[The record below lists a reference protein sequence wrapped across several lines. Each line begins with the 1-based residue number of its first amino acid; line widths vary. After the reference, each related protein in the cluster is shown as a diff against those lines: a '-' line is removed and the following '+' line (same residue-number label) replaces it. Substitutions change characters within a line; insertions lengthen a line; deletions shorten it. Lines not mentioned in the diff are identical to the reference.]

1 MGGRCCASEFVC
13 TQEKSKEQQM
23 GKKIAV
29 GILGLVLSL
38 VLGLVAMAQDSSV
51 KGNLGGV
58 VVDSTGAVIPGAK
71 VTLSGPTGTQ
81 TINSENDG
89 NFLFSRLAPGTYSL
103 KVEKQGFKAADAKGV
118 QVEVGRTANIKM
130 QLQPGAATET
140 VEVSAE
146 AVTVDTAS
154 TASGSNLSDTFYS
167 KVPTPRN
174 VSGLFYVAPGVADSG
189 GSGRANPSISG
200 GSGLENLYIADGVNI
215 TDAAFG
221 GLGVFTRNQ
230 GSVGSGINLSF
241 IKEVQVKTGG
251 FEPQYGQATGGVV
264 QIVTKSGY
272 NFGAMAVTEIVL
284 TAIFP
289 RNDNPAVVPT
299 INRIND
305 AIAKFCDGK
314 RVRYLNVNDKL
325 ADADGKLF
333 DGMMNSDK
341 LHPAVKG
348 YQVWADG
355 LKPFFTELLG
365 QPATTDHA
373 PPPTGDP
380 SAAGKANTPRQ

>member
-1 MGGRCCASEFVC
+1 
-13 TQEKSKEQQM
+13 M

-29 GILGLVLSL
+29 GVLGLVLSL
-38 VLGLVAMAQDSSV
+38 CLGLGALAQDSSV

-58 VVDSTGAVIPGAK
+58 VVDSTGAVVPGAK

-89 NFLFSRLAPGTYSL
+89 NFLFARLVPGTYSL
-103 KVEKQGFKAADAKGV
+103 KVEKQGFKVADAKAV
-118 QVEVGRTANIKM
+118 QVEVGRTASIKV

-140 VEVSAE
+140 IEVSAE

-200 GSGLENLYIADGVNI
+200 GSGLENLYVADGVNI

-264 QIVTKSGY
+264 QIVTKSGGQAY
-272 NFGAMAVTEIVL
+272 HG
-284 TAIFP
+284 
-289 RNDNPAVVPT
+289 
-299 INRIND
+299 
-305 AIAKFCDGK
+305 AIAGYASS
-314 RVRYLNVNDKL
+314 R
-325 ADADGKLF
+325 
-333 DGMMNSDK
+333 GM
-341 LHPAVKG
+341 A
-348 YQVWADG
+348 
-355 LKPFFTELLG
+355 
-365 QPATTDHA
+365 A
-373 PPPTGDP
+373 P
-380 SAAGKANTPRQ
+380 RL

>member
-1 MGGRCCASEFVC
+1 
-13 TQEKSKEQQM
+13 M

-29 GILGLVLSL
+29 GIFGLVLSL
-38 VLGLVAMAQDSSV
+38 VLGLVATAQDTSV

-118 QVEVGRTANIKM
+118 QVEVGRTANLKM

-200 GSGLENLYIADGVNI
+200 GSGLENLYVADGVNI
-215 TDAAFG
+215 TDPAFG
-221 GLGVFTRNQ
+221 GLGIFTRQ
-230 GSVGSGINLSF
+230 YGSVGSGINLSF

-251 FEPQYGQATGGVV
+251 FEPQYGVSTGGVV
-264 QIVTKSGY
+264 QIVTKSGSEHFHGALGAFY
-272 NFGAMAVTEIVL
+272 APTETAATPKNVDDFRNRKFGTNAFVANANPFGSGTQAGLYAGPGGWDASGEIGGYVPGL
-284 TAIFP
+284 
-289 RNDNPAVVPT
+289 RN
-299 INRIND
+299 R
-305 AIAKFCDGK
+305 
-314 RVRYLNVNDKL
+314 
-325 ADADGKLF
+325 LF
-333 DGMMNSDK
+333 
-341 LHPAVKG
+341 
-348 YQVWADG
+348 
-355 LKPFFTELLG
+355 FFG
-365 QPATTDHA
+365 
-373 PPPTGDP
+373 
-380 SAAGKANTPRQ
+380 SY